1 MKRLDAAALA
11 AEAASFPPAGA
22 APARL
27 PRRRWLRAPS
37 SAYDQR
43 SAMLFLAPMVAVLM
57 AVAVFPV
64 LYSFWI
70 SLFDLKLTR
79 PHRVPFVWFDNYL
92 KVFQDPLFWESV
104 LRSVHF
110 TVLSV
115 LAIMVIATLMAL
127 LLNQEFRGRRVLSA
141 ILLIPWAIPYVAN
154 GLMWK
159 WIYDSG
165 YGALNGLLLQLGFID
180 KYLVML
186 GDTDKTLGLITNAF
200 VWKEVPLATILLL
213 VTLKSVRPDLYS
225 AAKVD
230 GANVWQR
237 FLHIT
242 LPSLVPGFALVLIY
256 EAMMA
261 IRHFDLFF
269 VLTEGG
275 PADASHVVAW
285 QVYVETFRKLAFGTG
300 AALAYIMAVAT
311 FVLAWFIIRATSRKL

>member
-1 MKRLDAAALA
+1 MSNKSKGLRRLIGT
-11 AEAASFPPAGA
+11 PV
-22 APARL
+22 
-27 PRRRWLRAPS
+27 
-37 SAYDQR
+37 SAYDQK
-43 SAMLFLAPMVAVLM
+43 SAMLFLAPMMVILT
-57 AVAVFPV
+57 AVAVFPI

-79 PHRVPFVWFDNYL
+79 PHRAPFVWFDNY
-92 KVFQDPLFWESV
+92 VHIFQDQMFWDSV
-104 LRSVHF
+104 GRSTSF
-110 TVLSV
+110 TLMSV
-115 LAIMVIATLMAL
+115 TAIMLIAMLMAL
-127 LLNQEFRGRRVLSA
+127 LLNEDFRGRRILSA

-165 YGALNGLLLQLGFID
+165 YGALNGLLFQLGLID

-186 GDTDKTLGLITNAF
+186 GDVDKTMLLITNSF

-213 VTLKSVRPDLYS
+213 VTLKSIRADLYS

-237 FLHIT
+237 FIHIT
-242 LPSLVPGFALVLIY
+242 LPALTPGFALVMIY
-256 EAMMA
+256 ETMMA

-269 VLTEGG
+269 ILTEGG

-300 AALAYIMAVAT
+300 AALAYIMAIVT
-311 FVLAWFIIRATSRKL
+311 FTLAFFIIRSTSRKL

>member
-1 MKRLDAAALA
+1 MSNRTPALRRLIGR
-11 AEAASFPPAGA
+11 PV
-22 APARL
+22 
-27 PRRRWLRAPS
+27 
-37 SAYDQR
+37 SAYDQK
-43 SAMLFLAPMVAVLM
+43 SAMLFLAPMMVILTV
-57 AVAVFPV
+57 VAVFPI

-79 PHRVPFVWFDNYL
+79 PHRAPFVWLDNYAHI
-92 KVFQDPLFWESV
+92 FQDSMFWDSV
-104 LRSVHF
+104 GRSTSF
-110 TVLSV
+110 TLMSV
-115 LAIMVIATLMAL
+115 SAIMFIAMLMAL
-127 LLNQEFRGRRVLSA
+127 LLNEEFRGRRILSA

-165 YGALNGLLLQLGFID
+165 YGALNGLLFQLGLID
-180 KYLVML
+180 KYMVML
-186 GDTDKTLGLITNAF
+186 GDVQKTMLLITNSF

-213 VTLKSVRPDLYS
+213 VTLKSIRADLYS

-237 FLHIT
+237 FVHIT
-242 LPSLVPGFALVLIY
+242 LPALTPGFALVMIY
-256 EAMMA
+256 ETMMA

-269 VLTEGG
+269 ILTEGG

-300 AALAYIMAVAT
+300 AALAYIMAIVT
-311 FVLAWFIIRATSRKL
+311 FTLAFFIIRSTSRKL

>member
-1 MKRLDAAALA
+1 MMSKTPAL
-11 AEAASFPPAGA
+11 
-22 APARL
+22 
-27 PRRRWLRAPS
+27 RRIIRYPV
-37 SAYDQR
+37 SAYDQK
-43 SAMLFLAPMVAVLM
+43 SAMLFLAPMMVVLSI
-57 AVAVFPV
+57 VAVFPI

-79 PHRVPFVWFDNYL
+79 PHRAPFVWFDNYAHI
-92 KVFQDPLFWESV
+92 FQDQMFWDSV
-104 LRSVHF
+104 LRTSSFTLMSV
-110 TVLSV
+110 S
-115 LAIMVIATLMAL
+115 AIMLIAMLMAL
-127 LLNQEFRGRRVLSA
+127 LLNEEFRGRRILSA

-165 YGALNGLLLQLGFID
+165 YGALNGLLFQLGLID

-186 GDTDKTLGLITNAF
+186 GDVDKTMLLITNSF

-213 VTLKSVRPDLYS
+213 VTLKSIRADLYS

-237 FLHIT
+237 FMHIT
-242 LPSLVPGFALVLIY
+242 LPALTPGFALVMIY
-256 EAMMA
+256 ETMMA

-269 VLTEGG
+269 ILTEGG
-275 PADASHVVAW
+275 PADTSHVVAW

-300 AALAYIMAVAT
+300 AALAYIMAIVT
-311 FVLAWFIIRATSRKL
+311 FTLAFFIIRSTSRKL

>member
-1 MKRLDAAALA
+1 MQ
-11 AEAASFPPAGA
+11 
-22 APARL
+22 
-27 PRRRWLRAPS
+27 PRHGLLRRWFTPPS

-43 SAMLFLAPMVAVLM
+43 SAMLFLTPMAVVLG

-70 SLFDLKLTR
+70 SLHDLKLTR
-79 PHRVPFVWFDNYL
+79 PNRVPFVGLGNYL

-104 LRSVHF
+104 TRTAAF

-115 LAIMVIATLMAL
+115 AAIMVIATAAAL
-127 LLNQEFRGRRVLSA
+127 LLNEQFRGRRVLSA

-165 YGALNGLLLQLGFID
+165 YGALNGLLLQLGLID

-186 GDTDKTLGLITNAF
+186 GDTNKTLPLIANAF
-200 VWKEVPLATILLL
+200 VWKEVPLAAILLL
-213 VTLKSVRPDLYS
+213 VTLKSIRPDLYS

-230 GANVWQR
+230 GANTLQR
-237 FLHIT
+237 FVHIT
-242 LPSLVPGFALVLIY
+242 LPSLVPGFALVMIY
-256 EAMMA
+256 ESMTA

-269 VLTEGG
+269 ILTEGG
-275 PADASHVVAW
+275 PAEASHVVAW

-300 AALAYIMAVAT
+300 AALAYIMAVTT
-311 FVLAWFIIRATSRKL
+311 FVLAFFVIRSTSRKL

>member
-1 MKRLDAAALA
+1 M
-11 AEAASFPPAGA
+11 
-22 APARL
+22 
-27 PRRRWLRAPS
+27 
-37 SAYDQR
+37 
-43 SAMLFLAPMVAVLM
+43 AVLM

-70 SLFDLKLTR
+70 SLFDLKLSR
-79 PHRVPFVWFDNYL
+79 PHRAPFVWFGNYA
-92 KVFQDPLFWESV
+92 KVFQDPMFWESV
-104 LRSVHF
+104 LRTVHF

-115 LAIMVIATLMAL
+115 VAIMIIATLMAL

-186 GDTDKTLGLITNAF
+186 GDTSKTIPLIANAF

-213 VTLKSVRPDLYS
+213 VTLKAIRPDLYS

-237 FLHIT
+237 FMHIT
-242 LPSLVPGFALVLIY
+242 LPSLVPGFALVVIY
-256 EAMMA
+256 ETMMA

-275 PADASHVVAW
+275 PAEASHVVAW

-300 AALAYIMAVAT
+300 AALAYIMALAT
-311 FVLAWFIIRATSRKL
+311 FALAWFVIRATSRRL

>member
-1 MKRLDAAALA
+1 MT
-11 AEAASFPPAGA
+11 P
-22 APARL
+22 
-27 PRRRWLRAPS
+27 PS

-43 SAMLFLAPMVAVLM
+43 SAMLFLTPMAVVLG

-70 SLFDLKLTR
+70 SLHDLKLTR
-79 PHRVPFVWFDNYL
+79 PNRVPFVGLGNYL
-92 KVFQDPLFWESV
+92 KLVQDPLFWESIT
-104 LRSVHF
+104 RTAAF

-115 LAIMVIATLMAL
+115 VAVMVIATATAL
-127 LLNQEFRGRRVLSA
+127 LLNEQFRGRRVLSA

-186 GDTDKTLGLITNAF
+186 GDTNKTMPLIANAF
-200 VWKEVPLATILLL
+200 VWKEVPLAAILLL
-213 VTLKSVRPDLYS
+213 VTLKSIRPDLYS

-230 GANVWQR
+230 GANTLQR
-237 FLHIT
+237 FVHIT
-242 LPSLVPGFALVLIY
+242 LPSLVPGFALVMIY
-256 EAMMA
+256 ESMMA

-269 VLTEGG
+269 ILTEGG
-275 PADASHVVAW
+275 PAEASHVVAW

-300 AALAYIMAVAT
+300 AALAYIMAVST
-311 FVLAWFIIRATSRKL
+311 FVLAFFVIRSTSRRL